1 MKKSIF
7 VFLSICALL
16 TKVCGQNPVP
26 VYEEPR
32 HKPVFT
38 NEYVRIIQARIKDKD
53 TSLFHIHATPSAFV
67 FVKPAHY
74 ENQVLGEKW
83 TTPNY
88 PKGHAWYSSFAG
100 SPSTHR
106 VAAHPNDEI
115 FAYDVELLSNY
126 NGNKSAKWVPL
137 NKDTIFISDKAAG
150 YRVQL
155 SKQNPTFEIN
165 KRGPVVAILLS
176 GDRLSIESAN
186 KKQIQLKETDYT
198 YLAEN
203 KKYIFKINEDNPI
216 EVIIFEVK

>member
-7 VFLSICALL
+7 VFLSICAVL

-38 NEYVRIIQARIKDKD
+38 NEYVRVIQARIKDTD

-88 PKGHAWYSSFAG
+88 PKGYAWYSSFAG
-100 SPSTHR
+100 GPSTHR

-115 FAYDVELLSNY
+115 FAYDVELLSSY
-126 NGNKSAKWVPL
+126 AGIDNGAWTPL
-137 NKDTIFISDKAAG
+137 TKDTIFIADKAAG
-150 YRVQL
+150 YRVTL
-155 SKQNPTFEIN
+155 SKQNQSFEI
-165 KRGPVVAILLS
+165 KERGPVVAVLLS
-176 GDRLSIESAN
+176 GELIAIASADKKHIELN
-186 KKQIQLKETDYT
+186 ETDYA
-198 YLAEN
+198 YLPEN
-203 KKYIFKINEDNPI
+203 KRHLITLKSKKPA
-216 EVIIFEVK
+216 EVIIFEVR

>member
-38 NEYVRIIQARIKDKD
+38 NEYVRIIQARIIDKD

-67 FVKPAHY
+67 FVKTAHY
-74 ENQVLGEKW
+74 ENQVLGENW

-88 PKGHAWYSSFAG
+88 PKGYAWYSSFAG
-100 SPSTHR
+100 SPSIHR

-126 NGNKSAKWVPL
+126 LGNSSAKWNPL
-137 NKDTIFISDKAAG
+137 TKDTIFISDKAAG
-150 YRVQL
+150 YRIQL
-155 SKQNPTFEIN
+155 SKQNPSFEI
-165 KRGPVVAILLS
+165 KERGPVVAILLS
-176 GDRLSIESAN
+176 GERLSIASAD
-186 KKQIQLKETDYT
+186 KKQVQLKETDYA
-198 YLAEN
+198 YLSEN
-203 KKYIFKINEDNPI
+203 KKHVLKIDGDNPI
-216 EVIIFEVK
+216 EVIIFEVR

>member
-7 VFLSICALL
+7 IFLSICALL
-16 TKVCGQNPVP
+16 TNVCGQNPVP

-32 HKPVFT
+32 HKPVFI

-88 PKGHAWYSSFAG
+88 PKGYAWYSSFAG

-106 VAAHPNDEI
+106 VAAHPKDEI

-126 NGNKSAKWVPL
+126 ASNTSAKWAPL
-137 NKDTIFISDKAAG
+137 IKDTIFISDKAAG

-155 SKQNPTFEIN
+155 SKQNPSIEFKE
-165 KRGPVVAILLS
+165 RGPIVAILLS
-176 GDRLSIESAN
+176 GEKLSIVGPD
-186 KKQIQLKETDYT
+186 KKEINLKETDYA
-198 YLAEN
+198 YLTEN
-203 KKYIFKINEDNPI
+203 KKYILKIFEDNPI
-216 EVIIFEVK
+216 EVIIFEVR

>member
-7 VFLSICALL
+7 VFLSICAVL

-38 NEYVRIIQARIKDKD
+38 NEYVRVIQARIKNTD

-88 PKGHAWYSSFAG
+88 PKGYAWYSSFANG
-100 SPSTHR
+100 PSTHR

-126 NGNKSAKWVPL
+126 AANKSAQWVPL
-137 NKDTIFISDKAAG
+137 VNDTIFISDKAAG
-150 YRVQL
+150 YKITL
-155 SKQNPTFEIN
+155 SKDNPRLEI
-165 KRGPVVAILLS
+165 KQRGPIVAILLT
-176 GDRLSIESAN
+176 GETLSIAGDN
-186 KKQIQLKETDYT
+186 KKQIQLKETDYA
-198 YLAEN
+198 YLAANE
-203 KKYIFKINEDNPI
+203 KHILKIDRNNPV